1 MGLPPGATADP
12 VEFTHG
18 TAEIAFQVKTTDG
31 TPVGSHKSLFCQ
43 VSITQNGEPIVGT
56 VGASEL
62 QVNAPPAAAPAT
74 PTEAAKPV
82 EPAAA
87 PPKPLSRLEQLRA
100 KVISPA
106 EKKP

>member
-1 MGLPPGATADP
+1 LPPGATADP
-12 VEFTHG
+12 VEFSHG
-18 TAEIAFQVKTTDG
+18 TAELTFQVKTTTG

-56 VGASEL
+56 VGTSEL
-62 QVNAPPAAAPAT
+62 QVNAPPVAATAP
-74 PTEAAKPV
+74 PTAEAKPA

-100 KVISPA
+100 KVLST